1 MNISVADCLVCL
13 QGQTTLFKAE
23 EAFFQLIFTKATE
36 LFGLALEK
44 LDKQLY
50 QKTKEK
56 HAPGRV
62 HSLGRDSRTIT
73 FCFGTVVFKRR
84 HIEMP
89 DGSRVYLLD
98 EALAFQARR
107 QFSPLLMAK
116 IADLVADST
125 MRQVAKAVTS
135 LTNCSVTA
143 PAVDNIMRG
152 IGQDLTLVRTQE
164 AKEEEEAEPGER
176 KSVKELYIEG
186 DAFMVRGRC
195 ARGKRNHRQRNLPFM
210 RTVHRFQIY
219 EAVEKNGTRHTLIN
233 RHVVSHLN
241 RVVAIRE
248 LEAYLMANYDLSQ
261 TTVFTGSDNGS
272 GYEPEVFADIA
283 AGALREI
290 HVLDRYHLNRKITA
304 RLSGF
309 PQEIRELVRKA
320 AHTGDK
326 DSLDKALDTCQS
338 LAAADETRAADRT
351 EDVRLLRDYFARNWA
366 SIEPLADPTIY
377 RQTRSLGCCESN
389 HRRYTYRLK
398 HQGRAWSKA
407 GLEAMLRIIDAEQN
421 ADFFASLQE
430 TELLGTTF
438 MPEVAET
445 AEKDIN
451 LQALGLFKALPT
463 KHVGV
468 RHGGIGRN
476 TSTSSALGQLNKQL
490 NMGSSY

>member
-1 MNISVADCLVCL
+1 CL

-23 EAFFQLIFTKATE
+23 EAYLRLVNNKATE
-36 LFGLALEK
+36 TFGQALEK
-44 LDKQLY
+44 LDDQLY
-50 QKTKEK
+50 QKVKEK
-56 HAPGRV
+56 HAPGQI
-62 HSLGRDSRTIT
+62 HSLSRDSRTIS
-73 FCFGTVVFKRR
+73 FCFGTVQFKRR
-84 HIEMP
+84 YVEMP

-98 EALAFQARR
+98 EALAIQARR

-116 IADLVADST
+116 TADMAADVT
-125 MRQVAKAVTS
+125 MRQAAKAVTG

-143 PAVDNIMRG
+143 PAVDNIVRAT
-152 IGQDLTLVRTQE
+152 GQDLALVRTQE
-164 AKEEEEAEPGER
+164 AKEEEEAAPGKR
-176 KSVKELYIEG
+176 KAVKELYIEG

-195 ARGKRNHRQRNLPFM
+195 TRGRRNHRQRNLPFM
-210 RTVHRFQIY
+210 HTVHRFQVY
-219 EAVEKNGTRHTLIN
+219 EGVAENGSRRTLVN
-233 RHVVSHLN
+233 RHEVSHLN

-248 LEAYLMANYDLSQ
+248 LAAYVMAHYDLRE

-272 GYEPEVFADIA
+272 GYEREVFADLA
-283 AGALREI
+283 AGAKREI
-290 HVLDRYHLNRKITA
+290 HVLDRYHLNRKITK
-304 RLSGF
+304 RLAGF
-309 PQEIRELVRKA
+309 PDGIASRVQKA
-320 AHTGDK
+320 AYTADK
-326 DSLDKALDTCQS
+326 DAMTEALDTCQS
-338 LAAADETRAADRT
+338 LAAGNETGAADRT
-351 EDVRLLRDYFARNWA
+351 EDVRLLRAYLSRNWS

-377 RQTRSLGCCESN
+377 RQTWSLGCCESN

-421 ADFFASLQE
+421 ADFFESLQE

-476 TSTSSALGQLNKQL
+476 TSTSSAMGQLNKQL